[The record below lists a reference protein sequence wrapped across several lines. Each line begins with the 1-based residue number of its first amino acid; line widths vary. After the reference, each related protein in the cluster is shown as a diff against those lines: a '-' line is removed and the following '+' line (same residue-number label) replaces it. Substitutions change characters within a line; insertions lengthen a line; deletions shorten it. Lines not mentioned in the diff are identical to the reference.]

1 MATRGMKSGTFF
13 RLLNKL
19 RSEFRQ
25 LLLLRRVYKNWL
37 FIWLYEFTKHKRNVT
52 QATLRSG
59 HRVWAKRGHRFNNL
73 IGLAY
78 LIQDRWEI
86 IQISEDYLI
95 LQDSKSSVRM
105 KCRTNVGFDLSF
117 LEFLFVEKIY
127 RTGFWGKTVID
138 AGSYTGDSAVYFATN
153 GATRVIGLEPY
164 KDNLDLALENV
175 NELNNL
181 GSRIT
186 LLQAALSTN
195 DGMTD
200 FKVFEDEPNGNRI
213 ASYTDRPSTTIKAK
227 TMTID
232 SIMREFGLER
242 INVLKMNCEG
252 AEYDIIESLTDK
264 TAPLIDEIYVEF
276 HRGPE
281 MIIANL
287 EKLGYK
293 VYGEKRS
300 NVRFGHLRALREMA
314 HTLATSKDVA

>member
-175 NELNNL
+175 KLNKL
-181 GSRIT
+181 GSKIT
-186 LLQAALSTN
+186 LLQAVL
-195 DGMTD
+195 
-200 FKVFEDEPNGNRI
+200 
-213 ASYTDRPSTTIKAK
+213 YT
-227 TMTID
+227 
-232 SIMREFGLER
+232 
-242 INVLKMNCEG
+242 
-252 AEYDIIESLTDK
+252 
-264 TAPLIDEIYVEF
+264 
-276 HRGPE
+276 
-281 MIIANL
+281 
-287 EKLGYK
+287 
-293 VYGEKRS
+293 
-300 NVRFGHLRALREMA
+300 
-314 HTLATSKDVA
+314 KDA